1 MFPIRLDLDLSE
13 VTMTMTATSE
23 AVVRFEMS
31 HYVSTWIQSHGGH
44 LYLTRDESDPSIRND
59 RNQLTATLTRP
70 LRDVTYMVVP
80 HGPIQIHI
88 QRTSDMYMYETVH
101 VWIKKRFF
109 FFKSL
114 SARVMIY
121 KRFSTSN

>member
-13 VTMTMTATSE
+13 VTLTMTATSE

-31 HYVSTWIQSHGGH
+31 DYVTSWILTHGGH
-44 LYLTRDESDPSIRND
+44 LYLTRDESDPSVRFD
-59 RNQLTATLTRP
+59 RNQLTASLKRP
-70 LRDVTYMVVP
+70 LRDITYMVVP

-88 QRTSDMYMYETVH
+88 QRTHDLYMYETVH

-109 FFKSL
+109 FLKSL

>member
-13 VTMTMTATSE
+13 VTLTMTATRE

-44 LYLTRDESDPSIRND
+44 LYLTRDESDPAIRND
-59 RNQLTATLTRP
+59 RNQLTASLKRP

-88 QRTSDMYMYETVH
+88 QRSNDMYMYETVH

-121 KRFSTSN
+121 KRHSTAN

>member
-1 MFPIRLDLDLSE
+1 MFPIRLDLDLTE

-31 HYVSTWIQSHGGH
+31 DHVYAWILSHGGH
-44 LYLTRDESDPSIRND
+44 IYLTRDESDQAVRND

-88 QRTSDMYMYETVH
+88 QRTRDMYMYETVH
-101 VWIKKRFF
+101 VWLKKRFF

>member
-1 MFPIRLDLDLSE
+1 
-13 VTMTMTATSE
+13 
-23 AVVRFEMS
+23 
-31 HYVSTWIQSHGGH
+31 
-44 LYLTRDESDPSIRND
+44 
-59 RNQLTATLTRP
+59 
-70 LRDVTYMVVP
+70 MVVP

-101 VWIKKRFF
+101 VWLKKRFF